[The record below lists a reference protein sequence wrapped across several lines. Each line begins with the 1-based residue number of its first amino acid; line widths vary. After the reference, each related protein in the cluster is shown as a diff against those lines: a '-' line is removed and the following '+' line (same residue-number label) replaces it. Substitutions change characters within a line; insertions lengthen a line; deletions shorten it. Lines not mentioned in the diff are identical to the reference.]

1 MLDGFN
7 LEEFNF
13 SPNLRK
19 SIKKIVCIKITI
31 FLLFSI
37 FESIWSLNLLDAQIV
52 CIRQM
57 KEEYINKGEKSA
69 HQKAV
74 NFCNGGG

>member
-1 MLDGFN
+1 M

-19 SIKKIVCIKITI
+19 TVKIIIYLKLTI
-31 FLLFSI
+31 FLIFTI
-37 FESIWSLNLLDAQIV
+37 FENIWSLKILDAQKN
-52 CIRQM
+52 CIQQM
-57 KEEYINKGEKSA
+57 RKEYINKGDKSY

-74 NFCNGGG
+74 NFCNGG

>member
-1 MLDGFN
+1 M

-19 SIKKIVCIKITI
+19 KIKTIILLKIAA
-31 FLLFSI
+31 FLFISI
-37 FESIWSLNLLDAQIV
+37 FESIWTLKILDAQRI
-52 CIRQM
+52 CIQEMR
-57 KEEYINKGEKSA
+57 KEYINKGEKSF

-74 NFCNGGG
+74 NFCNGG